1 MSAGVIIVGAGH
13 AGGAMAAALRQNGY
27 ADPITVIGAEP
38 VAPYQRP
45 PLSKAWLKGEAQQ
58 ADLLLRPDS
67 FYAEKSIGLR
77 TSTHVAA
84 IDRAARTV
92 RLADGEALPYDHLV
106 IATGSRLRKLD
117 VPGIATPG
125 VLELRTLADAERI
138 RSAIRQGVRMAIVGG
153 GYVGLEVAASARSL
167 GAEVVVI
174 EREQRLL
181 ARVASPELSAFFE
194 RRHREQGVSIELGA
208 SVSGF
213 EARDGQVSAVR
224 LADGRSLPCDVA
236 VVGIGAQAQDELAVQ
251 AGLSCRDGIVVD
263 ELCRTS
269 DPLIHAIGDCTQR
282 PLPRYG
288 ASMRLESVPNAL
300 EQARQAAADLCGKPA
315 VKSDVPWFWSDQYD
329 VRLQIVGLPR
339 DVASKVVRGD
349 PSVGKFCVF
358 HLDAEGCL
366 QALEA
371 VNSPGEFAA
380 ARQWVGAR
388 QVIDA
393 TRAADTSLTPKQIIA
408 APDQPT

>member
-1 MSAGVIIVGAGH
+1 MSAGVVIIGAGH
-13 AGGAMAAALRQNGY
+13 AGGAVAAALRQSGY
-27 ADPITVIGAEP
+27 ADPITLIGEEP

-67 FYAEKSIGLR
+67 FYTEKSIGLR
-77 TSTHVAA
+77 TGIRVAS
-84 IDRAARTV
+84 IDRAGRTV
-92 RLADGEALPYDHLV
+92 WLADGESVPYEHLV

-117 VPGIATPG
+117 VPGIDTPG

-138 RSAIRQGVRMAIVGG
+138 RAALRPGIRLAIVGG
-153 GYVGLEVAASARSL
+153 GYIGLEVAASARSF

-174 EREQRLL
+174 ERESRLL

-194 RRHREQGVSIELGA
+194 RCHRDHGVAIELGA

-213 EARDGQVSAVR
+213 ESRDGQVCAVR
-224 LADGRSLPCDVA
+224 LADGRSLPCEVA
-236 VVGIGAQAQDELAVQ
+236 VVGIGAQAQDGLAAQ

-269 DPLIHAIGDCTQR
+269 DPSIHAIGDCTQR

-300 EQARQAAADLCGKPA
+300 EQARQAAADVCGKPA

-349 PSVGKFCVF
+349 PSAGKFCVF
-358 HLDAEGCL
+358 HLDADGVL

-388 QVIDA
+388 QLIDS
-393 TRAADTSLTPKQIIA
+393 TRAADTRLMPKQIIEVPA
-408 APDQPT
+408 

>member
-1 MSAGVIIVGAGH
+1 MSGGVVIIGAGH
-13 AGGAMAAALRQNGY
+13 AGGAMAAALRQSGY
-27 ADPITVIGAEP
+27 ADPITLIGEEP

-67 FYAEKSIGLR
+67 FYAEKSIALR
-77 TSTHVAA
+77 TGIRVAS
-84 IDRAARTV
+84 IDRAGRTV
-92 RLADGEALPYDHLV
+92 RLADGESVPYEHLV

-117 VPGIATPG
+117 VPGIDTSG

-138 RSAIRQGVRMAIVGG
+138 RAALRPGIRLAIVGG
-153 GYVGLEVAASARSL
+153 GYIGLEVAASARSL

-174 EREQRLL
+174 ERESRLL
-181 ARVASPELSAFFE
+181 ARVASPELSAFFD
-194 RRHREQGVSIELGA
+194 RCHRDHGVLIELGA

-213 EARDGQVSAVR
+213 ESRDGQVSAVR
-224 LADGRSLPCDVA
+224 LADGRSLPCEVA
-236 VVGIGAQAQDELAVQ
+236 VVGIGAQAQDGLAAQ

-269 DPLIHAIGDCTQR
+269 DPSIHAIGDCTQR

-300 EQARQAAADLCGKPA
+300 EQARQAAADVCGKPA

-349 PSVGKFCVF
+349 PSAGKFCVF
-358 HLDAEGCL
+358 HLDADGVL

-388 QVIDA
+388 QLIDP
-393 TRAADTSLTPKQIIA
+393 TRAADTRLSPKQIIEVPA
-408 APDQPT
+408 